1 MILSRRPT
9 SVSSPENLAP
19 ENLAPDNLAPDN
31 LERRRDKRFETRVAA
46 TMWYRGLPL
55 PCTLTNYSA
64 RGAFVELPGFDPP
77 KGAEVTLALP
87 ERGRFLA
94 EVVRIDDGLIGL
106 AFRELSQDRN
116 RSHTVDRPPQGRAVM

>member
-1 MILSRRPT
+1 MILSRRP
-9 SVSSPENLAP
+9 SSDSSLENLTPAD
-19 ENLAPDNLAPDN
+19 LD
-31 LERRRDKRFETRVAA
+31 RRRDRRFETHLPA
-46 TMWYRGLPL
+46 TLWHRGLPL

-64 RGAFVELPGFDPP
+64 RGALVELPGFEPP

-94 EVVRIDDGLIGL
+94 EVVRVGDGRIGL

-116 RSHTVDRPPQGRAVM
+116 RSRTVDRPPNGRAVM